1 MSGGYRDRLSCEH
14 HRLLR
19 PPASLPGHLYPG
31 AGHAFACDAR
41 PAMYDTEAATLAWD
55 RTYAFLAE
63 HLPPGHNR

>member
-1 MSGGYRDRLSCEH
+1 M
-14 HRLLR
+14 
-19 PPASLPGHLYPG
+19 PGHLYPG